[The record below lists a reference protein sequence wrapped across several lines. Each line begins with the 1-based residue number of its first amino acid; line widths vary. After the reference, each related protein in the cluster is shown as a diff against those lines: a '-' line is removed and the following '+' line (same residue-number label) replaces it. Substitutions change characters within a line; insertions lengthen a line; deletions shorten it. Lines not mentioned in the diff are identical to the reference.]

1 MPSKTPPYQLVP
13 GDRFNITL
21 GVCLMAALATLKDA
35 KFLSE
40 FARMQVRQYTNW
52 NIAFLV
58 VGVLLRQQQW
68 HPFLLVNSM
77 GVLCGVRTAFAQGL
91 DENMRKKLNS
101 RGLDLSRP
109 AFLAADHL
117 LHSVPAALLLY
128 SVVSRRQRI
137 HPMNSVYALS
147 LATWFSF
154 RQSAK
159 LDASDLYIPHPWKRA
174 WVAIFT
180 GAILTPPLV
189 DALVS
194 RKHGKA
200 AICVL
205 ALFAPWLSAKLDPN
219 LKQKYMFEA
228 AHKRVVETLEAR
240 KEAHALEHKANG
252 TMRIS
257 QSELI
262 LGHKLRTPEN
272 GT

>member
-1 MPSKTPPYQLVP
+1 MPRKEPPFQLIE
-13 GDRFNITL
+13 GDQFNITL
-21 GVCLMAALATLKDA
+21 GAVLMAALATLKDA
-35 KFLSE
+35 EFLSE
-40 FARMQVRQYTNW
+40 FARMQARQYTNW
-52 NIAFLV
+52 NVAFLV
-58 VGVLLRQQQW
+58 FGVLLRQRQW

-77 GVLCGVRTAFAQGL
+77 GILCGVRTAFAQGL

-117 LHSVPAALLLY
+117 LHSVPVALLLY
-128 SVVSRRQRI
+128 SVVSRRKRI
-137 HPMNSVYALS
+137 DPMNCVYALT

-154 RQSAK
+154 RQGAK
-159 LDASDLYIPHPWKRA
+159 LDATDLYIPHPWKRA

-189 DALVS
+189 DALSS

-200 AICVL
+200 AMCVL

-228 AHKRVVETLEAR
+228 AHKRAVETLQATE
-240 KEAHALEHKANG
+240 EAHAKQHKASG
-252 TMRIS
+252 AMRNS

-262 LGHKLRTPEN
+262 LGH
-272 GT
+272 